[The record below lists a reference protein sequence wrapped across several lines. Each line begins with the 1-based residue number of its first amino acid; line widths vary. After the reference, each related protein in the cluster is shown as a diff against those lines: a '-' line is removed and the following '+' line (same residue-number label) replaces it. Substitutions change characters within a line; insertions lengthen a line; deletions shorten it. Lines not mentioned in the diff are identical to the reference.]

1 MVSLETKLHE
11 AIQQGS
17 VQDVQ
22 ELILQGT
29 DINAKNEMDE
39 TPLYVALKLDM
50 VSIVDILLQHGADV
64 NCQKPTALETPL
76 HLAAGRGLEMVKVLI
91 SKGAKIEAKDL
102 HGRTPF
108 WCAALYGQYFNLEIL
123 YRNGANAE
131 VQDHNGE
138 TPLMMAVMYACDKT
152 VEVLIQ
158 MGVKLDTRDRQGQT
172 AMHMATILAIRTSK
186 LEKLVRYGAS
196 MKIRNHNG
204 MTPLEF
210 ALKENAYKKR
220 HPIKVLCYSAGIT
233 D

>member
-1 MVSLETKLHE
+1 MDSLKALLHK
-11 AIQQGS
+11 AIQHGS

-29 DINAKNEMDE
+29 DINAMNEMDE
-39 TPLYVALKLDM
+39 SPLYLAVKLDK
-50 VSIVDILLQHGADV
+50 VSIVKILLQHGADV
-64 NCQKPTALETPL
+64 NCKKPTLETPL
-76 HLAAGRGLEMVKVLI
+76 HLAAGRGLEMVEMLI

-172 AMHMATILAIRTSK
+172 AMHMATIYAIRLSK
-186 LEKLVRYGAS
+186 LEKLVRYRAS
-196 MKIRNHNG
+196 LKIRNQNG

-210 ALKENAYKKR
+210 ALKKNAYKKR
-220 HPIKVLCYSAGIT
+220 HPIKVLCYSAGMT